1 MFFPYL
7 WFLYCIAVQATLVR
21 KHDETFMPDFS
32 LRVTVKNISQGCFI
46 RESVV
51 VNGTSPGP
59 TLRIKPNKVTWI
71 RVYNDMAD
79 QNLTMHWHGLSQ
91 RMAIFSDGTPVS
103 QWPIAPM
110 HYFDYEILPG
120 ESDAGTSF
128 YHSHVGF
135 QAVTANGALIV
146 EDVRSPPYHYDG
158 ERVLQLTDYFNKT
171 DSVIEQ
177 GLTSNPFVWSG
188 ETNGLLINGV
198 GVGIGKQNDSSCK
211 LPVVD
216 VLPGKIYR
224 MRIIGATALS
234 HVSIAF
240 ESHENLTIIAA
251 DARYTQPHL
260 KGLNRTQFWIQFET
274 RDRPSVYRGYA
285 SLRYKIPGAKRAIT
299 PPAPSTAPLSLP
311 NTTYSWLEYS
321 LQPLIP
327 NNFPTAAEVTRRI
340 TMTVQQFQNGSIYW
354 SQNGL
359 NWTDTQTRTPMLID
373 IYKRGD
379 AAMPNHT
386 RALQN
391 NNWDPITKFWSAEIG
406 EVLEMIIQ
414 NTGSLVKNAGGLD
427 IHPFHA
433 HGGHFYDIGCGNG
446 LYDAVANEEKLQG
459 YQPVLRDTTM
469 LYRYADVGE
478 AGKDAS
484 WRGWRLRVNQA
495 GVYVIHC
502 HILQHMIMGMS
513 TGWVFG
519 TSASE
524 IQNIPYNDIS
534 GYLDFGG
541 NAYGSAALYPEVVE
555 YFKDVG
561 PEI

>member
-1 MFFPYL
+1 MLFPYL
-7 WFLYCIAVQATLVR
+7 WFLYCITVQATLVR
-21 KHDETFMPDFS
+21 KHDETFVPDFS

-59 TLRIKPNKVTWI
+59 TLRIKPNKVSWI

-79 QNLTMHWHGLSQ
+79 QNLTMTLTRFQHWHGLSQ

-120 ESDAGTSF
+120 ESDAGISF

-146 EDVRSPPYHYDG
+146 EDVRSPPYHYDD
-158 ERVLQLTDYFNKT
+158 ERILQLTDYFNKT

-211 LPVVD
+211 LLVVD
-216 VLPGKIYR
+216 VLP
-224 MRIIGATALS
+224 
-234 HVSIAF
+234 
-240 ESHENLTIIAA
+240 
-251 DARYTQPHL
+251 
-260 KGLNRTQFWIQFET
+260 
-274 RDRPSVYRGYA
+274 
-285 SLRYKIPGAKRAIT
+285 
-299 PPAPSTAPLSLP
+299 PLSLP
-311 NTTYSWLEYS
+311 NITYSWLEYS

-327 NNFPTAAEVTRRI
+327 NNFPTAAEVTRRV

-391 NNWDPITKFWSAEIG
+391 NN
-406 EVLEMIIQ
+406 
-414 NTGSLVKNAGGLD
+414 
-427 IHPFHA
+427 
-433 HGGHFYDIGCGNG
+433 
-446 LYDAVANEEKLQG
+446 
-459 YQPVLRDTTM
+459 
-469 LYRYADVGE
+469 
-478 AGKDAS
+478 
-484 WRGWRLRVNQA
+484 
-495 GVYVIHC
+495 
-502 HILQHMIMGMS
+502 
-513 TGWVFG
+513 
-519 TSASE
+519 
-524 IQNIPYNDIS
+524 
-534 GYLDFGG
+534 
-541 NAYGSAALYPEVVE
+541 
-555 YFKDVG
+555 
-561 PEI
+561 

>member
-1 MFFPYL
+1 
-7 WFLYCIAVQATLVR
+7 
-21 KHDETFMPDFS
+21 
-32 LRVTVKNISQGCFI
+32 
-46 RESVV
+46 
-51 VNGTSPGP
+51 
-59 TLRIKPNKVTWI
+59 
-71 RVYNDMAD
+71 
-79 QNLTMHWHGLSQ
+79 
-91 RMAIFSDGTPVS
+91 
-103 QWPIAPM
+103 M

-120 ESDAGTSF
+120 ESDAGTTF

-146 EDVRSPPYHYDG
+146 EDVGSPPYHYDA
-158 ERVLQLTDYFNKT
+158 ERILQLTDYFNKT

-198 GVGIGKQNDSSCK
+198 GVGIGKQNVSSCK

-234 HVSIAF
+234 HVSLAF
-240 ESHENLTIIAA
+240 EGHENLTIIAA
-251 DARYTQPHL
+251 DARYTQPHTVSHIQVGSGQRFDILFKTKTIDEL
-260 KGLNRTQFWIQFET
+260 KGSNRTHFWIQFET

-285 SLRYKIPGAKRAIT
+285 SLHYKIPGAKKTIT

-327 NNFPTAAEVTRRI
+327 NNFPTAAEVTRRV

-386 RALQN
+386 RALEN
-391 NNWDPITKFWSAEIG
+391 NGWDPITKFWSAGIG
-406 EVLEMIIQ
+406 EVLEIIIQ

-446 LYDAVANEEKLQG
+446 MYDVVANEEKLQG
-459 YQPVLRDTTM
+459 YRPVLRDTTM

-484 WRGWRLRVNQA
+484 WRGWRVRVNQA

-502 HILQHMIMGMS
+502 HILQHMIMGK
-513 TGWVFG
+513 
-519 TSASE
+519 
-524 IQNIPYNDIS
+524 
-534 GYLDFGG
+534 L
-541 NAYGSAALYPEVVE
+541 LYYQYTEE
-555 YFKDVG
+555 FDC
-561 PEI
+561 

>member
-1 MFFPYL
+1 
-7 WFLYCIAVQATLVR
+7 
-21 KHDETFMPDFS
+21 
-32 LRVTVKNISQGCFI
+32 
-46 RESVV
+46 
-51 VNGTSPGP
+51 
-59 TLRIKPNKVTWI
+59 
-71 RVYNDMAD
+71 MAD

-146 EDVRSPPYHYDG
+146 EDVRSPPYHYDD
-158 ERVLQLTDYFNKT
+158 ERILQLTDYFNKT
-171 DSVIEQ
+171 DSVIEH

-234 HVSIAF
+234 HVSMAF

-251 DARYTQPHL
+251 DARYTQSHNVSHIQVGSGQRFDILFKAKTIDEL

-274 RDRPSVYRGYA
+274 RDRPSLYRGYA
-285 SLRYKIPGAKRAIT
+285 SLRYKFPGAKRAIT
-299 PPAPSTAPLSLP
+299 PPAPLIPPLSLP
-311 NTTYSWLEYS
+311 NTTYSWY
-321 LQPLIP
+321 
-327 NNFPTAAEVTRRI
+327 V
-340 TMTVQQFQNGSIYW
+340 
-354 SQNGL
+354 
-359 NWTDTQTRTPMLID
+359 
-373 IYKRGD
+373 
-379 AAMPNHT
+379 
-386 RALQN
+386 
-391 NNWDPITKFWSAEIG
+391 
-406 EVLEMIIQ
+406 
-414 NTGSLVKNAGGLD
+414 
-427 IHPFHA
+427 
-433 HGGHFYDIGCGNG
+433 
-446 LYDAVANEEKLQG
+446 
-459 YQPVLRDTTM
+459 
-469 LYRYADVGE
+469 YRLG
-478 AGKDAS
+478 
-484 WRGWRLRVNQA
+484 
-495 GVYVIHC
+495 
-502 HILQHMIMGMS
+502 
-513 TGWVFG
+513 FG

-541 NAYGSAALYPEVVE
+541 NAYGSTALYPEVVE
-555 YFKDVG
+555 YFKNVV